1 MGFICRS
8 DTLLHGVILRIFSI
22 VLAWAIQPPFR
33 KMSKGGE
40 LWKSGR
46 FMEISSLFD
55 NWVRLGV
62 LLRTY
67 IVMMLL

>member
-1 MGFICRS
+1 MEI
-8 DTLLHGVILRIFSI
+8 
-22 VLAWAIQPPFR
+22 
-33 KMSKGGE
+33 
-40 LWKSGR
+40 GR

-67 IVMMLL
+67 IVMMLLEQGGVFLLERLWGVSCLIRNIGVLNFFECLCVYI

>member
-1 MGFICRS
+1 MEI
-8 DTLLHGVILRIFSI
+8 
-22 VLAWAIQPPFR
+22 
-33 KMSKGGE
+33 
-40 LWKSGR
+40 GR

>member
-1 MGFICRS
+1 MEI
-8 DTLLHGVILRIFSI
+8 
-22 VLAWAIQPPFR
+22 
-33 KMSKGGE
+33 
-40 LWKSGR
+40 GR

-67 IVMMLL
+67 IVMMLLEQGGVFLLERLWGVSCLCLRNIGVLNFFECLCVYI